1 MSWNVIGPDEFE
13 AKSVEL
19 VACVGGFVDAVAE
32 IFLCN
37 DGQHHVHFYMNR
49 DAARSIWSKVKQH
62 FANYAV
68 NSVSFED

>member
-1 MSWNVIGPDEFE
+1 MWNVISPDEFE
-13 AKSVEL
+13 DKSFEL
-19 VACVGGFVDAVAE
+19 VGCVGGFADAVAE

-49 DAARSIWSKVKQH
+49 DDARSIWGKVKHH
-62 FANYAV
+62 FHKYTV